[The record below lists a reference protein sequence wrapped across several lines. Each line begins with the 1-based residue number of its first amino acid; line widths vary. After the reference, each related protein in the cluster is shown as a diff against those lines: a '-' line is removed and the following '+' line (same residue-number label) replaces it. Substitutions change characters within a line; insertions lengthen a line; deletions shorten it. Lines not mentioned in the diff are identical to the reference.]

1 VPRLVLVLLV
11 ALVALV
17 AAAPAAAS
25 EQHPTLAE
33 LESEVMCP
41 QCHEPLNMSDSA
53 IARRIEA
60 YIQRRIDAGATKSQI
75 KHELVEQFGP
85 QVLADPPRRGF
96 DLVAWLLP
104 LAGAGAALLAI
115 GFAARHWTHVRGG
128 PPDVPLDPELESRV
142 DEALARYE
150 S

>member
-1 VPRLVLVLLV
+1 VPRLVVVL
-11 ALVALV
+11 LVALV

-25 EQHPTLAE
+25 ERHPTLAE
-33 LESEVMCP
+33 LEGEIMCP

-60 YIQRRIDAGATKSQI
+60 YIQRRIDQGATKTQI
-75 KHELVEQFGP
+75 KDELVQQFGP
-85 QVLADPPRRGF
+85 QILADPPRRGF

-104 LAGAGAALLAI
+104 LVGAGAALLAI
-115 GFAARHWTHVRGG
+115 GLAARHWTRVRGG
-128 PPDVPLDPELESRV
+128 PPDVPLDPDLESRV

>member
-1 VPRLVLVLLV
+1 ML
-11 ALVALV
+11 LVALV

-33 LESEVMCP
+33 LESEIMCP

-60 YIQRRIDAGATKSQI
+60 YIQRRIDAGATRSQI
-75 KHELVEQFGP
+75 ERELVAQFGP
-85 QVLADPPRRGF
+85 TILADPPKHGF
-96 DLVAWLLP
+96 GLLAWLLP
-104 LAGAGAALLAI
+104 LAAAGIGLVAVAL
-115 GFAARHWTHVRGG
+115 AARHWARVRA
-128 PPDVPLDPELESRV
+128 PTREVVLDPELESRV
-142 DEALARYE
+142 DDALARYD